1 MSNSLDAFFED
12 KVAHEIA
19 TTPPINKVL
28 CILEGG
34 DELSFIKKVY
44 EVYNDDMACQ
54 DFVNNKI
61 KLSYGREIIEW
72 QGNTHELKAKS
83 REKCNF
89 QGGDLYSGDDK
100 VKAPLPILESL
111 YNEDLELY
119 KAIIVMFDKDR
130 DVDNIV
136 EIKSR
141 ERLSDYSNNILFL
154 SNPCFEKE
162 SMTFFMNEEI
172 QNFIDTSYVII
183 EGSSC
188 RWYKQNYG
196 KCISLNPVKNAKKLS
211 TVIEKLDK
219 SYLEDSNINV
229 EIFKLINFIK
239 INT

>member
-1 MSNSLDAFFED
+1 MSNNLDNFFAD
-12 KVAHEIA
+12 KAEHEIS

-28 CILEGG
+28 CIIEGG

-44 EVYNDDMACQ
+44 EVYNQPIECQ
-54 DFVNNKI
+54 DFVNHKI
-61 KLSYGREIIEW
+61 KLSYGMEIIEW
-72 QGNTHELKAKS
+72 QGNTYELKAKS

-100 VKAPLPILESL
+100 IEAPLPILESL
-111 YNEDLELY
+111 FNEDIELY

-130 DVDNIV
+130 DIDNIV

-141 ERLSDYSNNILFL
+141 ERLAEYSNKILFL

-172 QNFIDTSYVII
+172 QNFIDISYEII
-183 EGSSC
+183 EGSFC
-188 RWYKQNYG
+188 KWYKRNYG
-196 KCISLNPVKNAKKLS
+196 KCLAFNRVRNAQKLS
-211 TVIEKLDK
+211 EVLY
-219 SYLEDSNINV
+219 YLEKIHLENPQIDEEMS
-229 EIFKLINFIK
+229 KLIDFIK